1 MTYAASALHERKGTH
16 RKLESIAADFAA
28 SPSAYRL
35 VLLYQRN
42 AVREPFN
49 CSLHAP
55 ARAECAEVSRS
66 DMKRAIGHELALHR
80 RGDAPRRLNVGFWV
94 CAIWLVEQ
102 ERAGRRFPFVWY
114 LEDDVYLPGSWSS
127 FMQRYDATGSAAF
140 EDDLLA
146 PQIPYRLADQ
156 HQRRWDGVAEVER
169 GWKRPQSS
177 TAAHDLAIVQR
188 RPGATAT
195 QLSIPIPTLA
205 EKLPVR
211 DERLPC
217 PLHHSRLTPTIAREQ
232 VTDETLYAK
241 VPLYAWRMRGRLATE
256 VARALIR
263 GAKAHEEFFVPTV
276 CRAVLRDPP
285 CRWAT
290 FAAADVGVPCGSN
303 VQDAWYRANRPS
315 FRARLAHNLTDFQ
328 AFLGRLQQPGGYR
341 LLPAAPQR
349 LYHPIKG
356 QLSARERRV
365 EANAI
370 G

>member
-1 MTYAASALHERKGTH
+1 M
-16 RKLESIAADFAA
+16 
-28 SPSAYRL
+28 
-35 VLLYQRN
+35 
-42 AVREPFN
+42 
-49 CSLHAP
+49 
-55 ARAECAEVSRS
+55 
-66 DMKRAIGHELALHR
+66 
-80 RGDAPRRLNVGFWV
+80 

-102 ERAGRRFPFVWY
+102 ERAGRRYPFVWY
-114 LEDDVYLPGSWSS
+114 LEDDVYLPGSWSA

-211 DERLPC
+211 GERLPC
-217 PLHHSRLTPTIAREQ
+217 PLHHSRLTPTIARAQ

-276 CRAVLRDPP
+276 CRAVLYDPP

-290 FAAADVGVPCGSN
+290 FEADDVGVPCGSN

-349 LYHPIKG
+349 LYHPVKG